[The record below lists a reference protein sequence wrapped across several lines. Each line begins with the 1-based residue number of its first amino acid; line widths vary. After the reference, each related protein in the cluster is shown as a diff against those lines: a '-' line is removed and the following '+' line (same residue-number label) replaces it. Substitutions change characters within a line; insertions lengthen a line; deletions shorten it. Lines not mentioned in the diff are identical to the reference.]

1 MGKTTDSKTTDDQS
15 NQTKKL
21 SAREQARLHSLRNM
35 LDASNARYEQASKKR
50 RPVFAAGLKVRV
62 IQGEHM
68 GQTGVV
74 LDADY
79 IESRALLSLPDQD
92 SPIWFDFDLLGNNL
106 PG

>member
-1 MGKTTDSKTTDDQS
+1 MDRAPDKKPADDQLT
-15 NQTKKL
+15 QPKEL
-21 SAREQARLHSLRNM
+21 SAQEKARLHSLRNM

-50 RPVFAAGLKVRV
+50 PPVFAAGLKVRV

-92 SPIWFDFDLLGNNL
+92 LPIWFEFHLLGNQA
-106 PG
+106 G